1 MEEITY
7 GCKRCG
13 GKLKIVD
20 NNLTIFKCEFC
31 QTLQAIPRLNTKKKL
46 QMFERANRLRSRCE
60 FDTATSVFLNIA
72 AEFPDEAEAYWGL
85 CLCKYGIEYV
95 KEKETVKRIPT
106 CHRTNYTSILDD
118 MDYIQA
124 LENASEQAK
133 PLYIKEAEEIN
144 GLQKAILAVANK
156 EKPYDVFISFK
167 NEDKKEERT
176 KDSVLAQSIYD
187 TLTERGYAVFFSRIS
202 LESSPGEYEPYI
214 FNALNS
220 AKVML
225 VVGTDYE
232 NLNSVW
238 VKNEW
243 SRFLELIKKD
253 SSKEIHVC
261 YADMDPRDL
270 PNEFKNISKHN
281 IHDVGFE
288 QDLLRGISKIIA
300 PNKGVGEE
308 ITFTGLDTDNI
319 LKRGF
324 LELEDENWED
334 ADRCFDTVLKETPNR
349 SKAYLGKAMA
359 QRQVLRVEHLCRLPD
374 LSENKYFKHA
384 VECGNDSEKKMYA
397 NILQD
402 CEKFRETEMKR
413 LNMVRGCLMAEDEKI
428 NELNNSITS
437 ENARFLSIRYSI
449 RHSNSFLYTYRVIVG
464 IVLVILFLFLE
475 HLIMRQLIPDVGYNG
490 FNFNTVFIYLLVACP
505 LGIGISDIIC
515 RRSEKSYG
523 NKRVQM
529 LQDTEKD
536 HEQRISDLYVEIDK
550 VDHSFICCRCGGIS
564 ESNLGKCEYCDCT
577 QLVQVRQALNM
588 ERQEFTNLMTS
599 EKSLPFDHDFMQK
612 TN

>member
-7 GCKRCG
+7 VCKRCG
-13 GKLKIVD
+13 GKLKIFD
-20 NNLTIFKCEFC
+20 DTLTIFRCECC
-31 QTLQAIPRLNTKKKL
+31 QTLQAIPRLNAKKKL
-46 QMFERANRLRSRCE
+46 QMFERANRLRLNCE

-72 AEFPDEAEAYWGL
+72 AEFPDESEAYWGL

-133 PLYIKEAEEIN
+133 PLYIEEAEEIN

-167 NEDKKEERT
+167 NEDKNKERT

-202 LESSPGEYEPYI
+202 LESSSGEYEPYI

-225 VVGTDYE
+225 VVGTDCE
-232 NLNSVW
+232 NLDSVW

-253 SSKEIHVC
+253 SSKEIYVC
-261 YADMDPRDL
+261 YADMDPRDM
-270 PNEFKNISKHN
+270 PNEFKNIAKHN
-281 IHDVGFE
+281 IRSVGFE

-308 ITFTGLDTDNI
+308 IAFADLDTDNI

-324 LELEDENWED
+324 LELEDGNWTG

-359 QRQVLRVEHLCRLPD
+359 QRKVLRVEYLCRLPD
-374 LSENKYFKHA
+374 LSDNEYFNRA
-384 VECGNDSEKKMYA
+384 VKCGNDSEKEMYA

-402 CEKFRETEMKR
+402 CEIFRETEMKR
-413 LNMVRGCLMAEDEKI
+413 LNMVRGYLMAEDEKI

-437 ENARFLSIRYSI
+437 EKASYLSIRYSI
-449 RHSNSFLYTYRVIVG
+449 LHSNSFLYTYRVIVG

-475 HLIMRQLIPDVGYNG
+475 HPLLCLLIPGFENIG
-490 FNFNTVFIYLLVACP
+490 FNINKAITYLFVACP
-505 LGIGISDIIC
+505 LGSGISGAIC

-523 NKRVQM
+523 NKRAQK
-529 LQDTEKD
+529 LQKADNEHERRLANIQSDIEKVY
-536 HEQRISDLYVEIDK
+536 QG
-550 VDHSFICCRCGGIS
+550 FICCRCGSIS
-564 ESNLGKCEYCDCT
+564 ESDIGKCKCCGCE
-577 QLVQVRQALNM
+577 QHVQVLQALKM
-588 ERQEFTNLMTS
+588 EHQDFTNLMTN